1 MRRWRLSITILLF
14 ASACTVTQQSDPC
27 KGADRSKCVTSPPV
41 SPSPL
46 SQGETSG
53 FDSTD
58 VCAGG
63 SFKPTRS
70 DWMGFCD
77 RKHRVVF
84 EFPSGWKT
92 NPAYG
97 IRFDGESGFVQIDAA
112 DGPVEEGS
120 LERTCQDNAHHKLN
134 PYGSNPTISYF
145 EIDRQRAC
153 LITPS
158 VDQSKNEEDAAA
170 AITVYPLS
178 VPIGDIEYE
187 YFILYANKKL
197 IREIASSVRF
207 LWREIP
213 D

>member
-1 MRRWRLSITILLF
+1 MLSITVLLF
-14 ASACTVTQQSDPC
+14 ASACTVTQQTDPC
-27 KGADRSKCVTSPPV
+27 KGADRSKCVTSPTV

-46 SQGETSG
+46 PQDEVSRLDT
-53 FDSTD
+53 TD
-58 VCAGG
+58 VCAGE
-63 SFKPTRS
+63 SFQPTRP
-70 DWMGFCD
+70 DWMVFCD
-77 RKHRVVF
+77 REHRVVF

-92 NPAYG
+92 NPAFG

-120 LERTCQDNAHHKLN
+120 LERTCQDTAHHKLN
-134 PYGSNPTISYF
+134 PYGSSPAISYF

-158 VDQSKNEEDAAA
+158 ADQLRSEEDAAA
-170 AITVYPLS
+170 AVTVYPLS

-187 YFILYANKKL
+187 YFLLHANKKL
-197 IREIASSVRF
+197 IEEIASSVRF